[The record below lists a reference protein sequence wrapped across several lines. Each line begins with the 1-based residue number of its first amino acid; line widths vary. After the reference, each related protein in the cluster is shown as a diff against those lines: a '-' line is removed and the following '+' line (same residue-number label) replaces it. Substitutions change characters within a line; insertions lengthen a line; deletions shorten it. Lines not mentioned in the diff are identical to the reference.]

1 LFLGGSLLAR
11 TGERIDRKALKEDAL
26 LNFIEQAGDHVRANL
41 NLTLGVIA
49 GVIVVAL
56 LAMLWRQDVRHK
68 ASAADESLSQVVVG
82 YANGQY
88 DQVVELSNSL
98 QTTGPG
104 SKAAVLSKY
113 LAGASQ
119 MRLGRFPEAEQ
130 SLRAYLAEASKYPFY
145 ADAAQSALAAS
156 LEAQGKS
163 AEAAAIY
170 QEQAAKL
177 SEPLASEAQLAAAR
191 ALGRAGQ
198 TDQAKAILEKLAG
211 ENGAKAREARI
222 ELAILQSAR

>member
-1 LFLGGSLLAR
+1 LAR

-26 LNFIEQAGDHVRANL
+26 LNFVEQAGDHVRANL

-49 GVIVVAL
+49 GVVVVAL
-56 LAMLWRQDVRHK
+56 LAMLWRQDVRQK

-88 DQVVELSNSL
+88 EQVVELSNSL
-98 QTTGPG
+98 QTSSPG
-104 SKAAVLSKY
+104 SKSAVLSKY

-130 SLRAYLAEASKYPFY
+130 SLRAYLAESSKYPFY
-145 ADAAQSALAAS
+145 ETAAQTALAAS
-156 LEAQGKS
+156 LEAQGKN
-163 AEAAAIY
+163 ADAAVIY

-177 SEPLASEAQLAAAR
+177 AEPLASEMQLSAAR

-198 TDQAKAILEKLAG
+198 VDQAKNILEKLAG
-211 ENGAKAREARI
+211 DNTGANAREARI